1 MPFSQY
7 STLEKSLKAFRIS
20 CSWEPFVVPATV
32 EVSINLRAEIDFV
45 QKFIGLPRTEAARR
59 ECLIYPILKET
70 WKRFPQ
76 LQLWSGVS
84 LEYDADL
91 TGTPDYFL
99 ARQSPLGRMVT
110 DEPYLIVMG
119 TKKDDFDWGWGQCLA
134 GMVTARKLNN
144 RPEQV
149 LFGIVTNGEMW
160 EFGKLV
166 ADHLTEDPRPC
177 SRFRL
182 EQVCSAVHFMFEQ
195 CRLQL
200 ANYTGAA

>member
-1 MPFSQY
+1 MQRYSNMPFSQY

-32 EVSINLRAEIDFV
+32 EVSINLRSRLTLCRSLSVFR
-45 QKFIGLPRTEAARR
+45 GPRLPR

-99 ARQSPLGRMVT
+99 ARQSPLG
-110 DEPYLIVMG
+110 P
-119 TKKDDFDWGWGQCLA
+119 W
-134 GMVTARKLNN
+134 
-144 RPEQV
+144 
-149 LFGIVTNGEMW
+149 
-160 EFGKLV
+160 
-166 ADHLTEDPRPC
+166 
-177 SRFRL
+177 
-182 EQVCSAVHFMFEQ
+182 
-195 CRLQL
+195 
-200 ANYTGAA
+200 